1 MDLITLMVTVLAPR
15 DCMPTRELG
24 LAGEAVAVGD
34 AVFEAGV
41 TPKYRSLC
49 KSIRSDVGS

>member
-1 MDLITLMVTVLAPR
+1 
-15 DCMPTRELG
+15 MPTRELG